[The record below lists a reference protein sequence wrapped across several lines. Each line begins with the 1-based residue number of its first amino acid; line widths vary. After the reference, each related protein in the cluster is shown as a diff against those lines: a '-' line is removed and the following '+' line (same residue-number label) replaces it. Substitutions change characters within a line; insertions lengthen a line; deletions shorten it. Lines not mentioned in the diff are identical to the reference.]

1 MSEIDKCRHAF
12 EKKFGVV
19 GTRLPNGNYSSWA
32 HQARWNG
39 FKEAWQICLDE
50 VSQLEVRE
58 DIGLNVPQ
66 SIQLKYDG
74 LIEACLRLGAKFNDE
89 ARELSLIGDWE
100 KSQVF
105 RHFAEELN
113 LLLKSTKNND

>member
-1 MSEIDKCRHAF
+1 MSEIDKCRYAF

-58 DIGLNVPQ
+58 DIGLKVPQ
-66 SIQLKYDG
+66 VTMDLVKLKWSNIEYYD
-74 LIEACLRLGAKFNDE
+74 
-89 ARELSLIGDWE
+89 
-100 KSQVF
+100 
-105 RHFAEELN
+105 
-113 LLLKSTKNND
+113 